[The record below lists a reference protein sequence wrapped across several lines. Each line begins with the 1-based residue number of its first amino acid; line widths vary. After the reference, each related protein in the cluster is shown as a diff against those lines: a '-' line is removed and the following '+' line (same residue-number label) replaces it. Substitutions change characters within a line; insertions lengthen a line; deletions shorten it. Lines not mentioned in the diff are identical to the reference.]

1 MQIKVYSGF
10 SKRRNSTKQPTGGTT
25 VTVVLKY
32 PVDKV
37 NPSFDV
43 AATYAGSNYI
53 YVSDWGRYYFVTGVT
68 YLTKDIVTLK
78 CASDPMA
85 SAKTDIGSVKAP
97 VEFATSSTNLLVT
110 DSRNRPTFKYDVVTT
125 TILDLTAKTP
135 AFMHS
140 PGRYVCG
147 IVCDQGLKYFV
158 FTESNLDNL
167 CHALFKTS
175 FIQAITNAF
184 FDMKNVLISCIW
196 LPFIPVNSG
205 TEQIITV
212 SGESLLDYNGNV
224 VKAPVVSDRYH
235 EYDGGS
241 VTISYPY
248 DGTYNVDNYL
258 DAPPYTSGSIY
269 LPFVGVVPF
278 DPDIFFNDK
287 TITLKMQIDQYTGDL
302 VYEMHDSSGNMLAT
316 YQGNCATQIPVAG
329 QTSNPSGAIPGALA
343 VLGGGA
349 GIAAGIA
356 TMNPAAIIGGVG
368 AIAGGSAAGI
378 SSMSHHTQVNGNV
391 SSGVGAQLPL
401 VASVTV
407 RTRRPTETAI
417 ETAFQTDNGWTY
429 YKDETISNLSGYV
442 KCYGASVSCSLT
454 PGEIDTINGY
464 MNSGFYYE

>member
-10 SKRRNSTKQPTGGTT
+10 SKRKNSTKQPTGGTT
-25 VTVVLKY
+25 VTVLLKY

-37 NPSFDV
+37 SPSFDV
-43 AATYAGSNYI
+43 GVAYAGSNYV

-68 YLTKDIVTLK
+68 YQTNAIVTLK

-85 SAKTDIGSVKAP
+85 SAKSNIGAVTAP
-97 VEFATSSTNLLVT
+97 VEFATSSVNLLLT
-110 DSRNRPTFKYDVVTT
+110 DPRNRPTFKYDVATT
-125 TILDLTAKTP
+125 KILDLTASNPK
-135 AFMHS
+135 FEHS

-147 IVCDQGLKYFV
+147 IVCDQGIKYFV
-158 FTESNLDNL
+158 FTESGLDTL
-167 CHALFKTS
+167 CQGLFNTS
-175 FIQAITNAF
+175 FLQALTNNF
-184 FDMKNVLISCIW
+184 FDMKNVLVSCIW
-196 LPFIPVNSG
+196 LPFVPVSSG
-205 TEQIITV
+205 TSQIITV
-212 SGESLLDYNGNV
+212 GGDPIESGGVSV
-224 VKAPVVSDRYH
+224 AAPVVSNRYH

-248 DGTYNVDNYL
+248 DATYNVDNYL

-287 TITLKMQIDQYTGDL
+287 TIHLKMQVDQYTGDL
-302 VYEMHDSSGNMLAT
+302 VYEMHDSAGNMVAT

-356 TMNPAAIIGGVG
+356 TMNPAAVIGGVG
-368 AIAGGSAAGI
+368 AIAGGGAAGLA
-378 SSMSHHTQVNGNV
+378 SMSHHTQVNGTL

-401 VASVTV
+401 EASVTV

-417 ETAFQTDNGWTY
+417 ESAFQTDNGWTY

-442 KCYGASVSCSLT
+442 KCSGASVSCPLT
-454 PGEIDTINGY
+454 PGEIDTINSY